1 MCFSFEVSITTFL
14 VSWGISIYL
23 LQQDLTNEQ
32 YRNVIFLM
40 IFSSMQLVDAILWAT
55 DMKKDWINYFVTSFL
70 IPFILSLQIIYN
82 IFFINQINNIGAYI
96 FIFFICL
103 FLFYLFHGYSKK
115 SCNSLGSPQWGS
127 LNLSHIQMLCFAFL
141 ITYGRIGFNG
151 EKLAFLIIIFLSLFS
166 SWFFSSGI
174 GSLWCAFANILSFYY
189 LIKYNDSTK

>member
-32 YRNVIFLM
+32 YHNVIFLM

-103 FLFYLFHGYSKK
+103 FLFYVFHGYSKK

>member
-82 IFFINQINNIGAYI
+82 IFFINQINNIGDYI

-103 FLFYLFHGYSKK
+103 FLFYIFHGYSKK
-115 SCNSLGSPQWGS
+115 SCNSLGSPQWAS
-127 LNLSHIQMLCFAFL
+127 INLSHILMLCFAFL
-141 ITYGRIGFNG
+141 VTYGRIGFNG